1 MLRFLHEYSVNIS
14 SIKLVFFLTD
24 SWPKTKYGTPST
36 AGTTASVV
44 IMRGRHMFVANVGD
58 SRVVLAQ
65 EAGEGLK
72 AVALTDD
79 HKPENPLEA
88 QRIESLG
95 GKIGRSNGVFRVAWN
110 RVHQIGQHRGPVLRS
125 TKMDSVPFLAIARSL
140 GKQIYIK

>member
-1 MLRFLHEYSVNIS
+1 MLSFLHEYSVNIS
-14 SIKLVFFLTD
+14 SIKMVFFLTD

-65 EAGEGLK
+65 ESGEGLK

-140 GKQIYIK
+140 GKQINIT